1 MVFTMIGID
10 LSSWLDAL
18 ALFVFFMGWV
28 SYTFISK
35 WFAYRR
41 DSLSSVMHQFRIH
54 WVDRL
59 LGRANRISDMTAIS
73 NLERNSAF
81 FASSSLFVLA
91 GLMTVLAASDQVRQL
106 FDNLDVLE
114 AGVGRMF
121 ELKISLL
128 IGVYIY
134 AFLSFTWSMRQ
145 YGFVSVML
153 GAAFTPEETPAPMQR
168 QRFVEHTARVLDLA
182 ARQFNYGLRAVYFSL
197 AALGW
202 LFGPWGLLAATVLII
217 LVLQRREFY
226 SGTLYALTQANH
238 AMVDSTTEPE
248 VNRSND

>member
-1 MVFTMIGID
+1 MMNNF
-10 LSSWLDAL
+10 SESYLDAL
-18 ALFVFFMGWV
+18 ALLVFFVGWI
-28 SYTFISK
+28 SYTFVSK

-41 DSLSSVMHQFRIH
+41 NSLSSVMHQFRSH
-54 WVDRL
+54 WVERL
-59 LGRANRISDMTAIS
+59 LGRANRIADMTAVS

-106 FDNLDVLE
+106 FDNLDVLV
-114 AGVGRMF
+114 AGAGRLF

-128 IGVYIY
+128 IGIFIY

-145 YGFVSVML
+145 YGFVSVMI
-153 GAAFTPEETPAPMQR
+153 GAAFTPEETPPTLARAQ
-168 QRFVEHTARVLDLA
+168 FVQHTARVLDLA

-202 LFGPWGLLAATVLII
+202 LFGPLGFLATTFLII

-226 SGTLYALTQANH
+226 SGTLHALTQANQ
-238 AMVDSTTEPE
+238 AMLDAPSVPAA
-248 VNRSND
+248 NRPID

>member
-1 MVFTMIGID
+1 MIGNF
-10 LSSWLDAL
+10 SESYLDAI
-18 ALFVFFMGWV
+18 ALLVFFVGWV

-41 DSLSSVMHQFRIH
+41 NSLSSVMHQFRIH
-54 WVDRL
+54 WVERL
-59 LGRANRISDMTAIS
+59 LGRANRIADMTAVS

-106 FDNLDVLE
+106 LDNLDVLD
-114 AGVGRMF
+114 AGAGRLF

-128 IGVYIY
+128 IGIFIY

-153 GAAFTPEETPAPMQR
+153 GAAFVPEETPPTSVRA
-168 QRFVEHTARVLDLA
+168 RFVQHTARVLDLA

-202 LFGPWGLLAATVLII
+202 LFGPWGLIVATIMIV
-217 LVLQRREFY
+217 LVLQRREFR
-226 SGTLYALTQANH
+226 SGTLHALTQANQ
-238 AMVDSTTEPE
+238 AMSDAASEP
-248 VNRSND
+248 VVTRSSD

>member
-1 MVFTMIGID
+1 MASFLADTLIDGI
-10 LSSWLDAL
+10 AL
-18 ALFVFFMGWV
+18 LVFFVGWV
-28 SYTFISK
+28 SYTFVSK
-35 WFAYRR
+35 WFAYRKN
-41 DSLSSVMHQFRIH
+41 SLSSVMHQFRIH

-59 LGRANRISDMTAIS
+59 LGRGNRIADMTAVS

-106 FDNLDVLE
+106 FDNLDVLD
-114 AGVGRMF
+114 AGAGRLF

-128 IGVYIY
+128 IGIFIY

-153 GAAFTPEETPAPMQR
+153 GAAFVPEESPAPAIR
-168 QRFVEHTARVLDLA
+168 LRFVEQTARVIDLA

-202 LFGPWGLLAATVLII
+202 LFGPWGLIVATII
-217 LVLQRREFY
+217 IVLVLQRREFR
-226 SGTLYALTQANH
+226 SGTLHALTQANQ
-238 AMVDSTTEPE
+238 AMTDAAKASSLDP
-248 VNRSND
+248 SDH